1 MFLKGNKDKYFN
13 TATTLIFAI
22 IVIKD
27 NCYYFSGFYLGKD
40 ILKYF
45 RKSLRILDSSGRHR
59 LMFYNTVITDYK

>member
-27 NCYYFSGFYLGKD
+27 NCYYFSGFYLGKKFKNILENHLEFWIPQGD
-40 ILKYF
+40 IGLCF
-45 RKSLRILDSSGRHR
+45 IIL
-59 LMFYNTVITDYK
+59 